1 MYREEERVMGPIRE
15 FAQLTCKNAKKNS
28 PLDLLSKKTS
38 HSSSTTIN
46 GGVSKDMLDEAITL
60 LFAGQDTSAATLSW
74 TLHLLSLHPLKQQ
87 RLVAEVR
94 SVLENKNN
102 ETEIDFVS
110 KAMIGKMPYLDAVI
124 KESMRLYPVAP
135 FVVRKLTTDTT
146 IVSENQGNDISATTY
161 ANADTVIPSSTFAC
175 IWIYALHRNPKLWH
189 SPEEFIPE
197 RWIDPRLREKDVG
210 QDEPGAYIPFA
221 MGPRNC
227 LGRPMAQI
235 ILRVL
240 LARIMSRYTVVD
252 PRYESLSRRQA
263 RYAEKATE
271 KFLRKDMQAG
281 FTVLPSN
288 GLMLKFITTR
298 R

>member
-1 MYREEERVMGPIRE
+1 MYREEERVMGPIRQ
-15 FAQLTCKNAKKNS
+15 FAQLTCENAKKDS
-28 PLDLLSKKTS
+28 PLNLLSKKTS
-38 HSSSTTIN
+38 HNSNTAIN
-46 GGVSKDMLDEAITL
+46 GGVSKDLLDEAVTL

-74 TLHLLSLHPLKQQ
+74 TLHLLSLDPLKQQ
-87 RLVAEVR
+87 RLVKEVR
-94 SVLENKNN
+94 SVLENIDSGN
-102 ETEIDFVS
+102 EMDFVS

-135 FVVRKLTTDTT
+135 FVVRKLTTDLT
-146 IVSENQGNDISATTY
+146 IVRESQSNDESAIPYTK
-161 ANADTVIPSSTFAC
+161 ADTVIPSSTFAC

-197 RWIDPRLREKDVG
+197 RWIDLKLRKKDVG

-240 LARIMSRYTVVD
+240 LARILSRYTVVD
-252 PRYESLSRRQA
+252 PRYEALTARQA
-263 RYAEKATE
+263 SYADKVPEKC
-271 KFLRKDMQAG
+271 LRKDMQAG

-288 GLMLKFITTR
+288 GLMLKFIR
-298 R
+298 M

>member
-1 MYREEERVMGPIRE
+1 M
-15 FAQLTCKNAKKNS
+15 
-28 PLDLLSKKTS
+28 
-38 HSSSTTIN
+38 
-46 GGVSKDMLDEAITL
+46 
-60 LFAGQDTSAATLSW
+60 
-74 TLHLLSLHPLKQQ
+74 
-87 RLVAEVR
+87 
-94 SVLENKNN
+94 
-102 ETEIDFVS
+102 DFVS